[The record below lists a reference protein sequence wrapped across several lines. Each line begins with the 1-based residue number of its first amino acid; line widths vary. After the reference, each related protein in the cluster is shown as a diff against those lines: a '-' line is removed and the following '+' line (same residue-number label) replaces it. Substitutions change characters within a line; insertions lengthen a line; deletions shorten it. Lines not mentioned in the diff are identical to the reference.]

1 MGECAVAEHDLAGR
15 DFDELIGHIDPA
27 DLLSRPSAD
36 WIDRERCIG
45 W

>member
-27 DLLSRPSAD
+27 DSAD
-36 WIDRERCIG
+36 VY
-45 W
+45 